1 MLTRKD
7 GRPRSLANLSEEVR
21 PTPLVAKNPLVG
33 RTSSPRLGPVSR
45 LHPIRRVGWL
55 ARAVEPRGAGFGLAV
70 LLVVTLMALLADVLA
85 PYNPNQIQPA
95 GILAAPSVA
104 HPLGTDAIGRDVLSR
119 IVYGARAS
127 LLAGVVSVAVAL
139 VLGVTIGLVAGYN
152 GGWID
157 DLFMRI
163 VDALYSF
170 PALLLALA
178 ITAILGP
185 GLTNVMLA
193 IGIVFTPAFAR
204 LVRGQA
210 LSVRERDFV
219 TAARVT
225 GAGPRRIMGA
235 HIWPNVTAPIVVQ
248 ASLQVAA
255 AIVIEAGLSFLGLGV
270 QPPTPSWGSMLKEG
284 YQYMEQAPW
293 LAFAPGAAMF
303 LTVLAFNLFGDGL
316 RHALDPRLSRS

>member
-1 MLTRKD
+1 VAVHPAPRRLVWAR
-7 GRPRSLANLSEEVR
+7 GRR
-21 PTPLVAKNPLVG
+21 TLVG
-33 RTSSPRLGPVSR
+33 RAIQT
-45 LHPIRRVGWL
+45 RV
-55 ARAVEPRGAGFGLAV
+55 AGFGLLVILIV
-70 LLVVTLMALLADVLA
+70 LFGALAANVVA
-85 PYNPNQIQPA
+85 PYSPNQLQRV
-95 GILAAPSVA
+95 GILTPPSPQY
-104 HPLGTDAIGRDVLSR
+104 PLGTDAIGRDVLSR
-119 IVYGARAS
+119 IIYGTRVS
-127 LLAGVVSVAVAL
+127 LAAGAVSVGVAL
-139 VLGVTIGLVAGYN
+139 SLGVLIGLLAGYN

-157 DLFMRI
+157 DVLMRMI
-163 VDALYSF
+163 DALYSF

-178 ITAILGP
+178 ISAILGP

-219 TAARVT
+219 MAARVT
-225 GAGPRRIMGA
+225 GARPWRIMSV

-255 AIVIEAGLSFLGLGV
+255 AIVIEAGLSYLGLGV
-270 QPPTPSWGSMLKEG
+270 QPPTPSWGAMLKEG

-303 LTVLAFNLFGDGL
+303 VTVLAFNLFGDGL
-316 RHALDPRLSRS
+316 RSALDPRLRQSGGG

>member
-1 MLTRKD
+1 MA
-7 GRPRSLANLSEEVR
+7 SA
-21 PTPLVAKNPLVG
+21 PLVAARPAPRPLVWMVGRRSLVG
-33 RTSSPRLGPVSR
+33 RAIQT
-45 LHPIRRVGWL
+45 
-55 ARAVEPRGAGFGLAV
+55 RGAGFGLLV
-70 LLVVTLMALLADVLA
+70 ILLVLFCALAATVIT
-85 PYNPNQIQPA
+85 PYNPSQMQPV
-95 GILAAPSVA
+95 GILSPPSPQY
-104 HPLGTDAIGRDVLSR
+104 PLGTDAIGRDVLSR
-119 IVYGARAS
+119 IIYGTRVSLAAGAVS
-127 LLAGVVSVAVAL
+127 VGVALSLGVLIGLLAG
-139 VLGVTIGLVAGYN
+139 YH

-157 DLFMRI
+157 DVLMRMI
-163 VDALYSF
+163 DALYSF

-219 TAARVT
+219 VAARVI
-225 GAGPRRIMGA
+225 GAQPWRIMSL

-255 AIVIEAGLSFLGLGV
+255 AIVIEAGLSYLGLGV
-270 QPPTPSWGSMLKEG
+270 QPPTPSWGAMLKEG

-303 LTVLAFNLFGDGL
+303 VTVLAFNLFGDGL
-316 RHALDPRLSRS
+316 RHALDPRLRGAG

>member
-1 MLTRKD
+1 L
-7 GRPRSLANLSEEVR
+7 RPF
-21 PTPLVAKNPLVG
+21 
-33 RTSSPRLGPVSR
+33 
-45 LHPIRRVGWL
+45 RRFRFL

-70 LLVVTLMALLADVLA
+70 LVLVSLIALMADVIA
-85 PYNPNQIQPA
+85 PYNPNQIQPV
-95 GILAAPSVA
+95 GILSPPSLT

-127 LLAGVVSVAVAL
+127 LLAGVVSVTVAL
-139 VLGVTIGLVAGYN
+139 TLGVVVGLVAGYN
-152 GGWID
+152 AGWSD
-157 DLFMRI
+157 DLLMRM

-193 IGIVFTPAFAR
+193 IGIVFTPSFAR
-204 LVRGQA
+204 LARGQS

-225 GAGPRRIMGA
+225 GAGPWRIIGV
-235 HIWPNVTAPIVVQ
+235 HIWPNVTAPIIVL
-248 ASLQVAA
+248 ASLQIAA

-270 QPPTPSWGSMLKEG
+270 QPRRR
-284 YQYMEQAPW
+284 A
-293 LAFAPGAAMF
+293 GA
-303 LTVLAFNLFGDGL
+303 
-316 RHALDPRLSRS
+316 RC

>member
-1 MLTRKD
+1 
-7 GRPRSLANLSEEVR
+7 
-21 PTPLVAKNPLVG
+21 
-33 RTSSPRLGPVSR
+33 

-55 ARAVEPRGAGFGLAV
+55 ARAVEPRGAGFGLVV
-70 LLVVTLMALLADVLA
+70 LFLVTLMAVMADAIA
-85 PYNPNQIQPA
+85 PYNPSQIQPV

-139 VLGVTIGLVAGYN
+139 ALGVILGLVAGYN

-157 DLFMRI
+157 DLLMRM

-204 LVRGQA
+204 LVRGQT

-225 GAGPRRIMGA
+225 GAGPWRIMGM
-235 HIWPNVTAPIVVQ
+235 HIWPNVTAPIIVQ
-248 ASLQVAA
+248 ASLQIAA

-316 RHALDPRLSRS
+316 RHALDPRLSRSYVANSR

>member
-1 MLTRKD
+1 MASSAVTLRPPSTSAWSG
-7 GRPRSLANLSEEVR
+7 GR
-21 PTPLVAKNPLVG
+21 
-33 RTSSPRLGPVSR
+33 RTL
-45 LHPIRRVGWL
+45 L
-55 ARAVEPRGAGFGLAV
+55 ARAVQPRGAGFGL
-70 LLVVTLMALLADVLA
+70 LVVAIVVLTALAGDVIA
-85 PYNPNQIQPA
+85 PYNPSHIQDI
-95 GILAAPSVA
+95 GILAAPSPS

-119 IVYGARAS
+119 IILGTRVS
-127 LLAGVVSVAVAL
+127 ILAGAVSVGVAL
-139 VLGVTIGLVAGYN
+139 SWGALIGLVAGYN
-152 GGWID
+152 GGWVD
-157 DLFMRI
+157 DLLMRI
-163 VDALYSF
+163 VDAIYSF

-219 TAARVT
+219 MAARVT
-225 GAGPRRIMGA
+225 GAGPWRIMA
-235 HIWPNVTAPIVVQ
+235 VHIWPNVTAAIVVQ

-270 QPPTPSWGSMLKEG
+270 QPPAPSWGSMLKEG

-293 LAFAPGAAMF
+293 LAFAPGAAIF
-303 LTVLAFNLFGDGL
+303 VTVLAFNLFGDGL
-316 RHALDPRLSRS
+316 RYALDPRL

>member
-1 MLTRKD
+1 MI
-7 GRPRSLANLSEEVR
+7 GRALQ
-21 PTPLVAKNPLVG
+21 T
-33 RTSSPRLGPVSR
+33 
-45 LHPIRRVGWL
+45 
-55 ARAVEPRGAGFGLAV
+55 RGAGFGLLV
-70 LLVVTLMALLADVLA
+70 ILLVLFCALAANVIA
-85 PYNPNQIQPA
+85 PYNPSQIQPV
-95 GILAAPSVA
+95 GILSPPSPQY
-104 HPLGTDAIGRDVLSR
+104 PLGTDAIGRDVLSR
-119 IVYGARAS
+119 IIYGARVSLAAGAVS
-127 LLAGVVSVAVAL
+127 VGVALTLGVLIGLLAG
-139 VLGVTIGLVAGYN
+139 YH

-157 DLFMRI
+157 DLLMRI
-163 VDALYSF
+163 IDALYSF

-219 TAARVT
+219 MAARVI
-225 GAGPRRIMGA
+225 GAQPWRIMSV

-255 AIVIEAGLSFLGLGV
+255 AIVIEAGLSYLGLGV
-270 QPPTPSWGSMLKEG
+270 QPPTPSWGAMLKEG

-303 LTVLAFNLFGDGL
+303 VTVLAFNLFGDGL
-316 RHALDPRLSRS
+316 RHALDPRLRGR

>member
-1 MLTRKD
+1 M
-7 GRPRSLANLSEEVR
+7 
-21 PTPLVAKNPLVG
+21 
-33 RTSSPRLGPVSR
+33 
-45 LHPIRRVGWL
+45 L
-55 ARAVEPRGAGFGLAV
+55 ARAVEPRGAGFGLVV
-70 LLVVTLMALLADVLA
+70 LLLVTLMALLADVVA

-95 GILAAPSVA
+95 GILAAPSA
-104 HPLGTDAIGRDVLSR
+104 LHPLGTDAIGRDVLSR

-225 GAGPRRIMGA
+225 GAGPWRIMGA
-235 HIWPNVTAPIVVQ
+235 HIWPNVTAPIIVQ

-293 LAFAPGAAMF
+293 LAFSPGAAMF

>member
-1 MLTRKD
+1 MARWSLL
-7 GRPRSLANLSEEVR
+7 GRA
-21 PTPLVAKNPLVG
+21 TQ
-33 RTSSPRLGPVSR
+33 
-45 LHPIRRVGWL
+45 
-55 ARAVEPRGAGFGLAV
+55 PRGAGFGLIIVAIV
-70 LLVVTLMALLADVLA
+70 ALTAALADLIA
-85 PYNPNQIQPA
+85 PYNPSQIQPV
-95 GILAAPSVA
+95 GVLSAPNQL
-104 HPLGTDAIGRDVLSR
+104 HLLGTDAIGRDVLSR
-119 IVYGARAS
+119 IILGSRVS
-127 LLAGVVSVAVAL
+127 ILAGAVSVGVAL
-139 VLGVTIGLVAGYN
+139 SLGVLIGLVAGYN

-157 DLFMRI
+157 DVLMRM

-225 GAGPRRIMGA
+225 GAGPWRIMGH
-235 HIWPNVTAPIVVQ
+235 HIWPNITAPIIVQ

-270 QPPTPSWGSMLKEG
+270 QPPAPSWGSMLKDG

-293 LAFAPGAAMF
+293 LAFAPGAAIF
-303 LTVLAFNLFGDGL
+303 VTVLAFNLFGDGL
-316 RHALDPRLSRS
+316 RHALDPRLSRR

>member
-1 MLTRKD
+1 MARWSLL
-7 GRPRSLANLSEEVR
+7 GRA
-21 PTPLVAKNPLVG
+21 TQ
-33 RTSSPRLGPVSR
+33 
-45 LHPIRRVGWL
+45 
-55 ARAVEPRGAGFGLAV
+55 PRGAGFGLIIVA
-70 LLVVTLMALLADVLA
+70 LVALTAALADLIA
-85 PYNPNQIQPA
+85 PYNPSQIQPV
-95 GILAAPSVA
+95 GVLSAPNQL
-104 HPLGTDAIGRDVLSR
+104 HLLGTDAIGRDVLSR
-119 IVYGARAS
+119 IILGSRVS
-127 LLAGVVSVAVAL
+127 ILAGAVSVGVAL
-139 VLGVTIGLVAGYN
+139 SLGVLIGLVAGYN

-157 DLFMRI
+157 DVLMRM

-225 GAGPRRIMGA
+225 GAGPWRIMGR
-235 HIWPNVTAPIVVQ
+235 HIWPNITAPIIVQ

-270 QPPTPSWGSMLKEG
+270 QPPAPSWGSMLKEG

-293 LAFAPGAAMF
+293 LAFAPGAAIF
-303 LTVLAFNLFGDGL
+303 VTVLAFNLFGDGL
-316 RHALDPRLSRS
+316 RHALDPRLSRR